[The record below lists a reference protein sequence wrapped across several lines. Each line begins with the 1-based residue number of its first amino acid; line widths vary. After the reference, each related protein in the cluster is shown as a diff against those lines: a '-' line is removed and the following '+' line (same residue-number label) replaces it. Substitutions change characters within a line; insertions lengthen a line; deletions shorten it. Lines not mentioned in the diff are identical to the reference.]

1 MTSPRAL
8 GGDAVTSLGKAVNS
22 GGGRACADTGP
33 GALRLRPAPR
43 RRAKGV
49 RLLSTVFRLEG
60 RTLQNGE
67 PRGTCAERGARA
79 QSARSAP
86 GRGAGG
92 GLAVRRGACAGG
104 CRVGDPPPSHWGAAH
119 AAAVVFQVTRG
130 LLILFAFCSKRN
142 CTSLYVRRWPFKAKT
157 QILLNS

>member
-8 GGDAVTSLGKAVNS
+8 GGDAVTSLGKAVHS

-67 PRGTCAERGARA
+67 PRGTCAERALRPGPPRCGPRPCGA
-79 QSARSAP
+79 ARRVRRRLP
-86 GRGAGG
+86 GRGPPALPLG
-92 GLAVRRGACAGG
+92 RCSRG
-104 CRVGDPPPSHWGAAH
+104 CRGFPGHPWSFDFVC
-119 AAAVVFQVTRG
+119 F
-130 LLILFAFCSKRN
+130 LFKEELYIFIRAEVAF
-142 CTSLYVRRWPFKAKT
+142 
-157 QILLNS
+157 

>member
-60 RTLQNGE
+60 RMLQNGE
-67 PRGTCAERGARA
+67 PRGTCAERALRP
-79 QSARSAP
+79 RP
-86 GRGAGG
+86 RC

>member
-8 GGDAVTSLGKAVNS
+8 GGDAVTSLGKAVHS

-67 PRGTCAERGARA
+67 PRGTCAERALR
-79 QSARSAP
+79 P
-86 GRGAGG
+86 GPR
-92 GLAVRRGACAGG
+92 C
-104 CRVGDPPPSHWGAAH
+104 GAAH
-119 AAAVVFQVTRG
+119 AQEAAGSGTPHPPTGALLARLPWFSRSPVVF
-130 LLILFAFCSKRN
+130 
-142 CTSLYVRRWPFKAKT
+142 
-157 QILLNS
+157 

>member
-8 GGDAVTSLGKAVNS
+8 GGDAVTSLGKAVHS

-33 GALRLRPAPR
+33 GALRLRPAPSGSS
-43 RRAKGV
+43 APFSASKA
-49 RLLSTVFRLEG
+49 G
-60 RTLQNGE
+60 RCRTE
-67 PRGTCAERGARA
+67 SRGAHA

-86 GRGAGG
+86 GRRGAGR

-104 CRVGDPPPSHWGAAH
+104 CRVGDPPPSHWGAAR

-157 QILLNS
+157 QVLLNS